1 MGRASCTPLA
11 RVLAAFARP
20 SGRGLAAE
28 PALAP
33 FRPSAGS
40 GGPGAIRHDWRAL
53 GPDGLHWFQVAGERI
68 LAGGTDGALHVY
80 DLQGKRL
87 LHRHFKRELRRGK
100 VWKVGSALLVYDGQH
115 LTLVEENGQLRWEQ
129 ACVVSTLDPDAG
141 VNCAGDFSFSTLPP
155 TLRPLALERFAY
167 LGVDGVR
174 PPFGC
179 DLSVPAAWERRSYGL
194 FRDSLERVQSLVHGR
209 PLPPPAQLNWTDE
222 EAALLDGERVQA
234 VGSLMEL
241 ARRHPFREFI
251 LLQRR
256 GPDLS
261 ALSIM
266 ELGAYGSCVE
276 GPLPDSRRA
285 RWQYLQPGCTPADL
299 QAQLERMPRH
309 CREVVGMRLEQA
321 GGSPETL

>member
-1 MGRASCTPLA
+1 MGWVEPMFSLFPGVRPGDG
-11 RVLAAFARP
+11 RVAADLLEAVEWAQEGAQR
-20 SGRGLAAE
+20 AAE
-28 PALAP
+28 QGT
-33 FRPSAGS
+33 FCV
-40 GGPGAIRHDWRAL
+40 GGVLL
-53 GPDGLHWFQVAGERI
+53 GPAGHLLAESSNHVLSHGQVCDPTAHGERQ
-68 LAGGTDGALHVY
+68 LVDWYFAQTGLPPA
-80 DLQGKRL
+80 
-87 LHRHFKRELRRGK
+87 
-100 VWKVGSALLVYDGQH
+100 SAC
-115 LTLVEENGQLRWEQ
+115 T
-129 ACVVSTLDPDAG
+129 VVSTLDPCMMCCGALLHAGFRVVTLALDPDAG

-167 LGVDGVR
+167 LGVEGVR

-285 RWQYLQPGCTPADL
+285 RWQYLQPGCPPADL

-309 CREVVGMRLEQA
+309 YREVVGMRLEQA